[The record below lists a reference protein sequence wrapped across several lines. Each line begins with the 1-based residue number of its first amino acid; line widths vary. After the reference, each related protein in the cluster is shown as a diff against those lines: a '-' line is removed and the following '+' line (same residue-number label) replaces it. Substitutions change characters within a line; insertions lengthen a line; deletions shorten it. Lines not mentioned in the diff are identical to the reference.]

1 MASQD
6 PHPEGGSIT
15 DMAVD
20 GTTVPED
27 AAKQRTIPSV
37 PRPGQITDPSDD
49 PNNYGASS
57 LAGAADNAQDISR
70 VRAILSLPERM
81 ANSPTDNPR

>member
-6 PHPEGGSIT
+6 AHPDGGSIT
-15 DMAVD
+15 DMAVE

-70 VRAILSLPERM
+70 VWTILSLTDGM
-81 ANSPTDNPR
+81 ANFPTDNQR

>member
-6 PHPEGGSIT
+6 AYPDGGSIT
-15 DMAVD
+15 DMAVE

-70 VRAILSLPERM
+70 VGTTLSLTNGM
-81 ANSPTDNPR
+81 ANSPTDYPR